1 MRKKCILRRC
11 PYILPLSDATESP
24 SDRAMHMEQS
34 ERSNDARNVKK
45 SISYVESRWNKSLEL
60 LRPCIEV
67 NGMMNYLVIP
77 DEEIRNQVKRF
88 VKECRKQYRRFQDNL
103 STSMSIER
111 ISLLEAMNFS
121 WTHIPYVGNYVSK
134 KPVTNTATTSL
145 DLLLSVTSQSYDE
158 ARSLMDDDDDD
169 NDDDD
174 DDVQDDED
182 SMEEEESDD
191 EEDETNEPSRRQ
203 RKSINR
209 GMPVVIMK
217 RAVICGTCTNCKR
230 DDCGTCK
237 ACIDKPK
244 FGGPNKMKQKCYRKI
259 CHHMMKVKPS
269 DKNEV
274 VVHGKTVS
282 RKGPRKPGPGL
293 SEEERMMSELANI
306 RAELDAKA
314 QNIKYGLRGP
324 KIISTPSIASLARE
338 IEAQGSDDDSSIRE
352 SSGEEDNARRK
363 TQVSFSGDMATTSTV
378 EQVGNKASSM
388 FTKREGSQLLVA
400 ATTKAK
406 SKRTDIVRAPSESKK
421 PLWHNIFVDKVE
433 AQKKTKTRM
442 FKPPK
447 DSTPIACAVKAK
459 QTTKLHWKCSQKLV
473 LDASGKLKVGPNF
486 SPDVYTRAKKLA
498 DSLPRGITLRPSGK
512 WVS

>member
-1 MRKKCILRRC
+1 MRKKCILRIC

-45 SISYVESRWNKSLEL
+45 GISYVESRWSKSLEL

-121 WTHIPYVGNYVSK
+121 WTHIPYMGYYVSK

-169 NDDDD
+169 A

-182 SMEEEESDD
+182 SMEEEESDE

-217 RAVICGTCTNCKR
+217 RAVICGICTNCKR

-244 FGGPNKMKQKCYRKI
+244 FGGSNKMKQKCYRKI
-259 CHHMMKVKPS
+259 CHHMMKVKSS

-324 KIISTPSIASLARE
+324 KIISTLTIASLARE
-338 IEAQGSDDDSSIRE
+338 IEAQGSDNDSSNRD
-352 SSGEEDNARRK
+352 SSSEEDNARRK
-363 TQVSFSGDMATTSTV
+363 TQVSFSGDMATISTV
-378 EQVGNKASSM
+378 EQVGNKASSI
-388 FTKREGSQLLVA
+388 QLLVA

-433 AQKKTKTRM
+433 AQKKTKKRM

-447 DSTPIACAVKAK
+447 DSTPIACTVKAK

>member
-34 ERSNDARNVKK
+34 ERSNDARDVKK

-77 DEEIRNQVKRF
+77 DEEIRNQVKLF

-111 ISLLEAMNFS
+111 INLLEAMNFS
-121 WTHIPYVGNYVSK
+121 WTHIPYVGYYVSK

-158 ARSLMDDDDDD
+158 ARSLMDDD

-182 SMEEEESDD
+182 SMEAEESDV

-217 RAVICGTCTNCKR
+217 RAVICGICTNCKR

-314 QNIKYGLRGP
+314 QNNKYGLRGP
-324 KIISTPSIASLARE
+324 KIISTPTIASLARE
-338 IEAQGSDDDSSIRE
+338 IEAQGSDDDSSNRD
-352 SSGEEDNARRK
+352 SSSEEDNARRK

-378 EQVGNKASSM
+378 EQVG
-388 FTKREGSQLLVA
+388 REGSLVA

-433 AQKKTKTRM
+433 AQKKNKTRM

-447 DSTPIACAVKAK
+447 DSTPIARTVKAK
-459 QTTKLHWKCSQKLV
+459 QTTKPNVVKNFV